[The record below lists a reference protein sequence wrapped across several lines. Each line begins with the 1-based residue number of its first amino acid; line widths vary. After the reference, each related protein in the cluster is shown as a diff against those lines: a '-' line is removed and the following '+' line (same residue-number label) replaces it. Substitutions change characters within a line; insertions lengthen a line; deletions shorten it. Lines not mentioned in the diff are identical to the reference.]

1 MFHRPHQLLLTV
13 QRLRCQNNTLK
24 EAKKLRRTAEFGL
37 IISGFVVVPVSW
49 FSLIIGNKHIT
60 ISADQED
67 KTTDDVSVN
76 QALVWSADEEE
87 EEETTLDLQLCSLW
101 STLLFMPLSF
111 VPVAAERCS
120 DVCRPPEGS
129 SELQS
134 CSPHCPAASTGDG
147 VSESGGM
154 FLFVLQPQRQEGTT
168 RTKCWVIYFVVV
180 DVFVVI
186 FSRCRQCS
194 SHILKTYN
202 RLKKWNKSEAW
213 TKYLITDV
221 VVVVLTVFL
230 HPYAGVLWLIGAA
243 GARSVF
249 LCLITC
255 FLFESESIYTEL
267 QARGRKLCE
276 KWQELSAQCH
286 LVGELSSYQLKS
298 FSVISL

>member
-1 MFHRPHQLLLTV
+1 MRRRRRKPLWTSSSALCGRLYCSCLFPLFLWLLSAAATSAGHQRGVVNCRAALLIVLQLQLVMVFLRVEECFSLSCSHKDKKEQLEQNAELFILLL
-13 QRLRCQNNTLK
+13 L
-24 EAKKLRRTAEFGL
+24 
-37 IISGFVVVPVSW
+37 
-49 FSLIIGNKHIT
+49 
-60 ISADQED
+60 
-67 KTTDDVSVN
+67 
-76 QALVWSADEEE
+76 
-87 EEETTLDLQLCSLW
+87 
-101 STLLFMPLSF
+101 
-111 VPVAAERCS
+111 
-120 DVCRPPEGS
+120 
-129 SELQS
+129 
-134 CSPHCPAASTGDG
+134 
-147 VSESGGM
+147 M
-154 FLFVLQPQRQEGTT
+154 FL
-168 RTKCWVIYFVVV
+168 
-180 DVFVVI
+180 
-186 FSRCRQCS
+186 SSSSQCS
-194 SHILKTYN
+194 GHVLKTYN

-267 QARGRKLCE
+267 QARGRNCE

>member
-76 QALVWSADEEE
+76 QALVWSAEQEE

-120 DVCRPPEGS
+120 DVRQPPEGS

-168 RTKCWVIYFVVV
+168 RTKCWVIHFVVV

-202 RLKKWNKSEAW
+202 RLKKLNKSEAW

-230 HPYAGVLWLIGAA
+230 HPYVGVLWLIGAA

-267 QARGRKLCE
+267 QARGRNSVKNGRSSPPNATLLE
-276 KWQELSAQCH
+276 SWALISWSLSQ
-286 LVGELSSYQLKS
+286 
-298 FSVISL
+298 

>member
-1 MFHRPHQLLLTV
+1 MFHRPHQLRLTV
-13 QRLRCQNNTLK
+13 QRLRCWNNTLK
-24 EAKKLRRTAEFGL
+24 EAKNLRRTAEFGL
-37 IISGFVVVPVSW
+37 IISWFVVVPVSW

-134 CSPHCPAASTGDG
+134 CSPHCPAASTGNG

-186 FSRCRQCS
+186 FSMQQP
-194 SHILKTYN
+194 HFKDI
-202 RLKKWNKSEAW
+202 
-213 TKYLITDV
+213 
-221 VVVVLTVFL
+221 
-230 HPYAGVLWLIGAA
+230 
-243 GARSVF
+243 
-249 LCLITC
+249 
-255 FLFESESIYTEL
+255 
-267 QARGRKLCE
+267 
-276 KWQELSAQCH
+276 
-286 LVGELSSYQLKS
+286 
-298 FSVISL
+298 